1 MNRMTFLHPLR
12 NKPQTRWLLLLALL
26 LLLGFGAALAVS
38 RPGLAS
44 ERTPAGGD
52 QYAYLPFVPYEPVV
66 PPPDTL
72 SLVPF
77 ADGFSTTTIT
87 DIANAGDTRLFVL
100 EREGVIRVVLA
111 NGTILPTP
119 FLDIRDLVETSN
131 WEQGLVGIAFHPH
144 YSQNGYFYITFTE
157 RQLGLNNIRLYRFS
171 VSADPNVADRGSAV
185 RMMSIE
191 RPEQVHHA
199 GDLNFGPDGY
209 LYMGVGDGG
218 PDPLPPDDP
227 DAFPGDLYNRSQ
239 NLAVP
244 MGSIL
249 RIDVDAQAGSA
260 PDCGLGAFY
269 TVPPGNPF
277 VDGPGGNCDEIW
289 AYGFRNPWRF
299 SFDRVTGD
307 MWIGDVGEWLR
318 EEIDLISAG
327 TPAGGNYGWH
337 CREGSMDYTAVWP
350 EISGDCVGGTF
361 LPPIID
367 YPRTQGCSV
376 TGGFVYRGRDNY
388 SLRGHYVFADFCNG
402 HVWRAE
408 YRPSGWEK
416 VLLLDSP
423 LTISTFGEDANGELY
438 VGAYFDTKIYK
449 VVAP

>member
-12 NKPQTRWLLLLALL
+12 HKPQTRWLLLLALL

-199 GDLNFGPDGY
+199 GDLN
-209 LYMGVGDGG
+209 L
-218 PDPLPPDDP
+218 
-227 DAFPGDLYNRSQ
+227 
-239 NLAVP
+239 VP
-244 MGSIL
+244 MATSTW
-249 RIDVDAQAGSA
+249 AWAMAA
-260 PDCGLGAFY
+260 PTRCRPMTPMPSLA
-269 TVPPGNPF
+269 TCTIAARTWPCP
-277 VDGPGGNCDEIW
+277 W
-289 AYGFRNPWRF
+289 AA
-299 SFDRVTGD
+299 SCAS
-307 MWIGDVGEWLR
+307 MW
-318 EEIDLISAG
+318 
-327 TPAGGNYGWH
+327 TPRPAARPIVAWARSTP
-337 CREGSMDYTAVWP
+337 CRRAIPLSMDQVATVMK
-350 EISGDCVGGTF
+350 SGPMASATRGVSA
-361 LPPIID
+361 L
-367 YPRTQGCSV
+367 
-376 TGGFVYRGRDNY
+376 TG
-388 SLRGHYVFADFCNG
+388 
-402 HVWRAE
+402 
-408 YRPSGWEK
+408 
-416 VLLLDSP
+416 
-423 LTISTFGEDANGELY
+423 
-438 VGAYFDTKIYK
+438 
-449 VVAP
+449 